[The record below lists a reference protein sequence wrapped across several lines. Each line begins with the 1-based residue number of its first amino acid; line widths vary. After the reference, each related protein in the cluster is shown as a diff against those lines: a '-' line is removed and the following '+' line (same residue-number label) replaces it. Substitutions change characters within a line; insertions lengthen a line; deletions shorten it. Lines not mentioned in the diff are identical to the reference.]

1 MQTAAVLKVLVA
13 IFRQL
18 APQQAP
24 DTLAILS
31 GAPALPAVCLDNHCR
46 DQTPE
51 LKAIGN

>member
-24 DTLAILS
+24 DTLAMLA
-31 GAPALPAVCLDNHCR
+31 GTPALPAVCLDNQRR
-46 DQTPE
+46 DETPE